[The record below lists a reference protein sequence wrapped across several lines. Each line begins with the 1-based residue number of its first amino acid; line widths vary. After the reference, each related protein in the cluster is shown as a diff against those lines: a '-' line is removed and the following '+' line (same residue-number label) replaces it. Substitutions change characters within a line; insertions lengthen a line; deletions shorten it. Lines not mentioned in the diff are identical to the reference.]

1 MSRSNMFCR
10 ASKNLRVAITLLI
23 ACGLLLSSTPAFA
36 TYGSAAG
43 AAQNGDSG
51 YDYRFSIDWLKINY
65 QRSKNGDN
73 DWMVYEV
80 RVLRGQNQIFD
91 DKRDGQLTMDKPLT
105 SIQSGDYIALTDQ
118 QHRWSNPFV
127 IDTKLQDSDVVIGTF
142 TIVNQS
148 HENHDPDMQRKKWT
162 KFVDTEDKSVTL
174 AKLIALPIGGA
185 GPLVGEIGDIYV
197 GILKA
202 VGIVW
207 DLVSPP
213 LGHDVNCDGP
223 VLSGYWKLT
232 GADLL
237 RRTNN
242 QRRTYNFSVH
252 DTSSDKP
259 ASECGHP
266 PDTEVGISIVNQGF
280 VGTFGSGP
288 SPSVKTTHTPVTGG
302 PAGAWDG
309 EWVEHVLV
317 RNSKY
322 DVWIGAMPRPR
333 LGPIPRV
340 PSYQVTVRE
349 LAAPGSTQVVFQTAA
364 QGLTAAPAQLPTLRR
379 QVGLLNRFD
388 YSPSAMAFNNPEP
401 LIQGPRTGLV
411 SADALQVGNGVT
423 LYLYA
428 IYDNNNRLLNYA
440 VRYFRQGAA
449 DVILQPAQKPLQ

>member
-1 MSRSNMFCR
+1 MGRSNMFCR
-10 ASKNLRVAITLLI
+10 ASENLRVAIILLI
-23 ACGLLLSSTPAFA
+23 ACGLLLPCTPAFA
-36 TYGSAAG
+36 TDRSTAG

-73 DWMVYEV
+73 DWMVCEV
-80 RVLRGQNQIFD
+80 RVVRGGTQIFD
-91 DKRDGQLTMDKPLT
+91 DKRDGQLTMDRPLT
-105 SIQSGDYIALTDQ
+105 SIHSGDYIGLTDQ

-127 IDTKLQDSDVVIGTF
+127 IDTKLQDSDQVIGSF

-148 HENHDPDMQRKKWT
+148 HENHDPDLQRKKWT
-162 KFVDTEDKSVTL
+162 KFVDTEDKAVTL
-174 AKLIALPIGGA
+174 AKLISLPTGA
-185 GPLVGEIGDIYV
+185 GPLVGEVGDIFV
-197 GILKA
+197 DILKG

-223 VLSGYWKLT
+223 VLSGYWKLS

-237 RRTNN
+237 RLTNN
-242 QRRTYNFSVH
+242 QRRTYNFSIH

-266 PDTEVGISIVNQGF
+266 PDTEVGLSIVNQGY
-280 VGTFGSGP
+280 VGSFGSGP
-288 SPSVKTTHTPVTGG
+288 SPAVKTTHTPITGG

-309 EWVEHVLV
+309 EWVDHVLL

-322 DVWIGAMPRPR
+322 DVSISGMPRPPR
-333 LGPIPRV
+333 APVPRV

-349 LAAPGSTQVVFQTAA
+349 FATPGSTQVVFQTTA
-364 QGLTAAPAQLPTLRR
+364 QGLTAAPTQLPGLRR
-379 QVGLLNRFD
+379 QVGLLNRIG
-388 YSPSAMAFNNPEP
+388 YSPPAMAFNNTEP
-401 LIQGPRTGLV
+401 LIQGPITGLV

-428 IYDNNNRLLNYA
+428 FYDNNNRLLNYA
-440 VRYFRQGAA
+440 VRYYRQGAA